1 MRNLVTTFALAACL
15 GACTQV
21 SEYQRPSLAVPATF
35 SSGDRRDVS
44 VGPTWWRAFD
54 SRELDALEDQGFGGN
69 FTVRAAIARIAQA
82 RGTEAVAAAPLIPTV
97 GLAGTL
103 RRQTGTS
110 EKTTPEAIL
119 QAGYEFDFWGK
130 NRAAADA
137 ASYLVDASAYDAD
150 TVTLTLAASIANTY
164 FQILSLEERIGQAQH
179 IADDARR
186 ILALVQLQQS
196 AGTASELQVEQQRNA
211 TATFQANV
219 PVLQQLLDQNMHLL
233 AVLIGVPPAELRI
246 KARDLKG
253 MRLPIPR
260 GGVPSALLTRRPD
273 IRAAEARL
281 VSANFDVGAARAAF
295 LPSITFAGAAG
306 ATAKGIGS
314 GFPPLALTDIAGALA
329 QPLVDGGRL
338 QGQLDFS
345 NGRRSEFAET
355 YRQTVLVAFQDVEDA
370 LSAQRRLGALA
381 AADVEARDAARRAQ
395 TIAATQYRLGGAD
408 YLTVLN
414 TQRTLFQAEDAALQ
428 VRLLQMQAAVS
439 LFRALGGG
447 FEGAHTPTAVP
458 TAAPTPT

>member
-1 MRNLVTTFALAACL
+1 MRNLMTTVALAACL

-21 SEYQRPSLAVPATF
+21 PEFRRPSLSVPSAF
-35 SSGDRRDVS
+35 SDGDRRDVS
-44 VGPTWWRAFD
+44 VGANWWHAFAN
-54 SRELDALEDQGFGGN
+54 RELDALEDQGLGGN
-69 FTVRAAIARIAQA
+69 FTVRSAIARIAQA
-82 RGTEAVAAAPLIPTV
+82 RGTEAIAAAPLSPAV
-97 GLAGTL
+97 GLAGNL
-103 RRQTGTS
+103 RQQTGTS

-137 ASYLVDASAYDAD
+137 ASYLVEASAYDAD
-150 TVTLTLAASIANTY
+150 TVAVTLAASIANAY
-164 FQILSLEERIGQAQH
+164 FQILSIKERIGQAQH

-186 ILALVQLQQS
+186 ILALVRLQQA

-219 PVLQQLLDQNMHLL
+219 PVLEQLLDQNMHLL
-233 AVLIGVPPAELRI
+233 AVLVGLPPSDLKI

-253 MRLPIPR
+253 TRLPIPR

-273 IRAAEARL
+273 IRSAEARL
-281 VSANFDVGAARAAF
+281 ISANFDVGAARAAF

-306 ATAKGIGS
+306 ITAKGIGS

-329 QPLVDGGRL
+329 QPLIDGGRL
-338 QGQLDFS
+338 QGQLDLS
-345 NGRRSEFAET
+345 AGRRSELAET
-355 YRQTVLVAFQDVEDA
+355 YRQTVLVALQDVEDS

-395 TIAATQYRLGGAD
+395 AIAATQYKLGGTD

-414 TQRTLFQAEDAALQ
+414 TQRTLFQSEDAALQ
-428 VRLLQMQAAVS
+428 VRLLQMLAAVS

-447 FEGAHTPTAVP
+447 FEGAHAPTAVP
-458 TAAPTPT
+458 TAAPTPS